1 MDHPLYRVTWC
12 KVVEPFVVSVRFD
25 DGVQRQIDFRPVLR
39 GELYGPLR
47 DRTLFEQV
55 RIDPDTWTLVWPN
68 GADFDPATLHDWPDA
83 GPRMIDMARGWG
95 QAGTSAADERGAA
108 RGPLRIIGIDCATE
122 EADRGLALG
131 VRDDHELRL
140 ADATVAGRDRPSL
153 SIVEGWLTAS
163 EATAVVAIDA
173 PLGWP
178 RPMAESL
185 DRHSAGA
192 TIETPP
198 DAMFRRATDLY
209 IRHEIGKTP
218 LDVGADRIARTA
230 HAALRLL
237 GSLRT
242 SLGSAIPLAWDP
254 ATLDGHAAIEV
265 YPAATLIAHGIRSTR
280 YKEKQKAIHVEGRR
294 EIVAAL
300 RQEMTIPARLVAAL
314 SDNADVLDAAVC
326 GLAAEDF
333 IAGRATPP
341 PDRSAAEREGWI
353 WAAPRRGPTYT
364 APDG

>member
-12 KVVEPFVVSVRFD
+12 KVIEPFVVSVRFD

-39 GELYGPLR
+39 GEIYGALR

-83 GPRMIDMARGWG
+83 GPQMIDMTRGWVD
-95 QAGTSAADERGAA
+95 AEPRAADVRGAA
-108 RGPLRIIGIDCATE
+108 RGLLRIIGIDCATT

-131 VRDDHELRL
+131 VRDDHGLRL
-140 ADATVAGRDRPSL
+140 ADATVAGKDRPSL
-153 SIVEGWLTAS
+153 SIVERWLTAS
-163 EATAVVAIDA
+163 EATTVIAIDA

-185 DRHSAGA
+185 GRHSAGA

-209 IRHEIGKTP
+209 IQREIGKTP

-230 HAALRLL
+230 HAALGLL
-237 GSLRT
+237 GGLRDRI
-242 SLGSAIPLAWDP
+242 GSAIPLAWDP
-254 ATLDGHAAIEV
+254 AALDGHAAIEV

-280 YKEKQKAIHVEGRR
+280 YKKQEPVHVEGRR

-300 RQEMTIPARLVAAL
+300 RQKLTIPARLVAAL
-314 SDNADVLDAAVC
+314 SDNAHVLDAAVC
-326 GLAAEDF
+326 VLAAEDF
-333 IAGRATPP
+333 VAGRATPP
-341 PDRSAAEREGWI
+341 TDRIVAEREGWI
-353 WAAPRRGPTYT
+353 WTAARRSPAYT
-364 APDG
+364 AADG